1 MNNAESSSPH
11 QVARLA
17 DTSPRVRATTGF
29 GTIAQKT
36 WNLHRPVTIIGS
48 ARQSQICLSCTAVSN
63 AHCAVVNT
71 GTEVLVKDL
80 HTQTGTLRNTDVL
93 RLAQLEDGDVL
104 RIGPTP
110 IQVALR
116 QPFNVPQHRRKE
128 DPRQRNPLALGT
140 KVRLVGPSGQTWD
153 VVEAVSVLGTDC
165 NVEVRLDDAQI
176 SSNHALICGIN
187 DNVVLVDLG
196 TRVGTSINDH
206 PVLARQPVILSDG
219 DCITIGSTSLTV
231 EFRAT
236 GQTAVPNSSRN
247 STPAESPCPQT
258 GSISPTGADLDA
270 RLASLR
276 TSIQSLGRRLVDAS
290 TADTVSQSPLRPSRA
305 EASDTTLD
313 PSRHDY
319 ETIGS

>member
-1 MNNAESSSPH
+1 MNTADSRSPH
-11 QVARLA
+11 QFAHLA
-17 DTSPRVRATTGF
+17 DTSPRVRATSGF

-48 ARQSQICLSCTAVSN
+48 ARQSHICLSCTTVSN
-63 AHCAVVNT
+63 AHCALVNT

-116 QPFNVPQHRRKE
+116 EPFNTPQHRRGA

-140 KVRLVGPSGQTWD
+140 SVRLVGPSGQTWD
-153 VVEAVSVLGTDC
+153 LVEAISVLGTDR

-206 PVLARQPVILSDG
+206 LVLARQPVILSDG

-231 EFRAT
+231 EFRPT
-236 GQTAVPNSSRN
+236 GQTAVPDISGH
-247 STPAESPCPQT
+247 STPAESPCPPP
-258 GSISPTGADLDA
+258 GSIPRTGADLDA
-270 RLASLR
+270 RLVSLR
-276 TSIQSLGRRLVDAS
+276 TSIQSLGQRLVDAS
-290 TADTVSQSPLRPSRA
+290 TADTVNQSPLRPSQD
-305 EASDTTLD
+305 EAFDTTLD

>member
-1 MNNAESSSPH
+1 MNTADSSRPH
-11 QVARLA
+11 QFAHLA
-17 DTSPRVRATTGF
+17 DTSPRVRATSGV

-48 ARQSQICLSCTAVSN
+48 ARQSHICLCCTSVSN
-63 AHCAVVNT
+63 AHCALVNT

-116 QPFNVPQHRRKE
+116 EPFNTPQHRRGV

-153 VVEAVSVLGTDC
+153 VVAAVSVLGTDR
-165 NVEVRLDDAQI
+165 NVEVRLDDVQV

-206 PVLARQPVILSDG
+206 PIPARQAVILSDG
-219 DCITIGSTSLTV
+219 DCITIGSTSLTMG
-231 EFRAT
+231 FRPT
-236 GQTAVPNSSRN
+236 GQTAVPDISGN
-247 STPAESPCPQT
+247 STPAEAPCLPP
-258 GSISPTGADLDA
+258 GSIPRTGGDLDA
-270 RLASLR
+270 RLVSLR
-276 TSIQSLGRRLVDAS
+276 TSIQSLSQRLVDAS
-290 TADTVSQSPLRPSRA
+290 TAETDSQSPLKPSRS
-305 EASDTTLD
+305 EASDPTPE

-319 ETIGS
+319 ETIGR